1 MRTPSEIRS
10 LLQESSARLRDGQVG
25 NPREF
30 LQKLRIQLLC
40 GAPGE
45 MDLSVF
51 KGLAMLNARLD
62 GKAPELLTLSE
73 LAPQPD

>member
-25 NPREF
+25 NPGEF
-30 LQKLRIQLLC
+30 LQKLRIQLLSDV
-40 GAPGE
+40 PGE
-45 MDLSVF
+45 MELIVHE
-51 KGLAMLNARLD
+51 GLAVLDARFD
-62 GKAPELLTLSE
+62 DKAPELLTLGE

>member
-30 LQKLRIQLLC
+30 LRKLRSQLLC
-40 GAPGE
+40 DVPADME
-45 MDLSVF
+45 LSIIE
-51 KGLAMLNARLD
+51 GLAVLDARFD
-62 GKAPELLTLSE
+62 DKAPELLTLGE